1 VPETVRDRSLKW
13 LSRVMFLVAGVAAF
27 SLVAQYGFYLSDR
40 EQSVLSVVDLAIVG
54 VAGRARISGRAG
66 RQWAS
71 WC

>member
-1 VPETVRDRSLKW
+1 MPETVRDRSLKW

-40 EQSVLSVVDLAIVG
+40 EQSVLS
-54 VAGRARISGRAG
+54 
-66 RQWAS
+66 